1 MNNNI
6 YYKTNLQTIS
16 NNSPRSSI
24 DSSKLPIYNPNYN
37 NYSIIPSSSPLI
49 FNIPKQTSFLNY
61 QPSTPTR
68 KRNIS

>member
-37 NYSIIPSSSPLI
+37 NYPIIPSSSPLI
-49 FNIPKQTSFLNY
+49 FNIPKFS
-61 QPSTPTR
+61 
-68 KRNIS
+68 